1 MNDHQVPATRSDLN
15 VVVGTTRRKISEALQ
30 DAMLSQAHD
39 DAVDILMEV
48 MWR

>member
-1 MNDHQVPATRSDLN
+1 MDNHQAPATRSDLN

-48 MWR
+48 IWR